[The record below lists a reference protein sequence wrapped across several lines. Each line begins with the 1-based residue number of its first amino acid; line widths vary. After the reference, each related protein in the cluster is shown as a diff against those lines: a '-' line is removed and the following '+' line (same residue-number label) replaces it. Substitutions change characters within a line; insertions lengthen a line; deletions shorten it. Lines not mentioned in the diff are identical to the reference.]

1 MWRVALSLGSVFV
14 PMADVAPH
22 LPPVEIIGQD
32 ELGLAGFRIHRDE
45 LLATGPR
52 SFVVIGRLV
61 GDDESE
67 VVLSAQEGALVGTLR
82 TSAEQY
88 RLRGGLARRV
98 QPAADVPERMP
109 LVPQVGPA
117 APSALNDTGDV
128 LDLLVV
134 YTPRARLSAGGGRS
148 MEALVQLG
156 VAETNLAL
164 RESGVPTRVRLVE
177 MQEVSYE
184 EAGRVESD
192 LEILAHTGDGALDE
206 VHALRDSRGADFVQ
220 LVVEESD
227 GCGIAYLMREDNPG
241 FSAWAF
247 SVVEWSCI
255 DSTYALAHELG
266 HNLGCD
272 HAPED
277 PSTFGGPF
285 EYSFGYRDP
294 SSRYRTI
301 MAYGP
306 GRRFARFSS
315 PRVTLGGRR
324 LGTAR
329 QDNARTIARLRTTL
343 ANFRPR
349 VASPE
354 IFPGAD
360 VPISNGKAMFR
371 FQSGYPVA
379 EWWLLAGSG
388 PGKRDFFDSGS
399 LGTRAEAKVSGLPV
413 DGSPV
418 YVRLFYRRGR
428 VWLYEDHRYTTEHS
442 P

>member
-1 MWRVALSLGSVFV
+1 MWQIALLLGPVVSVG
-14 PMADVAPH
+14 DLAPRRA
-22 LPPVEIIGQD
+22 PVEI
-32 ELGLAGFRIHRDE
+32 LGEDDFELAGFRIHRDE

-61 GDDESE
+61 GDDVSE
-67 VVLSAQEGALVGTLR
+67 VILSAHEGALAGTLR
-82 TSAEQY
+82 TAAEQY
-88 RLRGGLARRV
+88 RLRGGVARQV
-98 QPAADVPERMP
+98 QSTADVPERMP
-109 LVPQVGPA
+109 LVPQVGPVV
-117 APSALNDTGDV
+117 PRALNDRGDV

-134 YTPRARLSAGGGRS
+134 YTPRARLSAGGSHS

-192 LEILAHTGDGALDE
+192 LEILAHAGDGALDE

-255 DSTYALAHELG
+255 DANYALTHELG

-277 PSTFGGPF
+277 PATFGGPF

-306 GRRFARFSS
+306 GRRLARFSS

-324 LGTAR
+324 LGTSR
-329 QDNARTIARLRTTL
+329 QDNALTISRLRTTL

-349 VASPE
+349 VAPPE
-354 IFPGAD
+354 ISPGAG
-360 VPISNGKAMFR
+360 VPLSNGKAVFR
-371 FQSGYPVA
+371 FQSEYPVA

-388 PGKRDFFDSGS
+388 PGERDFFDSGS
-399 LGTRAEAKVSGLPV
+399 LGTRPEAKVSGLPV

-428 VWLYEDHRYTTEHS
+428 VWLYEDHRYLTS
-442 P
+442 R